1 VENREGNAA
10 EAQKQLSHQHSLS
23 LFISLG
29 KMQRGGGAM
38 HPHKRSTTKTQLNCL
53 NERVSSSERESASG
67 GTDPAKLKN
76 FRCPCKNC

>member
-1 VENREGNAA
+1 
-10 EAQKQLSHQHSLS
+10 
-23 LFISLG
+23 
-29 KMQRGGGAM
+29 M

-76 FRCPCKNC
+76 FRCPCKNS